1 MNKEHAELVESIL
14 ADRRNGALGHV
25 VYQGSRDELNAKL
38 RARDE
43 AIERLSKDNERLA
56 NSIIGLID
64 GIAFLEEA
72 GVAVGSTAL
81 KDELA
86 VARTALQLHKGE

>member
-1 MNKEHAELVESIL
+1 MNKEHAELVGRLREWVREVADSKLSII
-14 ADRRNGALGHV
+14 ADCQEA
-25 VYQGSRDELNAKL
+25 AT
-38 RARDE
+38 

-86 VARTALQLHKGE
+86 AARTALQLHKGE